1 MTRTYLYRICFILLL
16 GGFTDS
22 LVAQIASDTVIVKT
36 DSASLIGKASFYADK
51 FNGRRTAS
59 GEIFKQSLMT
69 CATKNI
75 PMGTWIRV
83 TNLSNKRS
91 VIVKVNDRLPASSKR
106 IVDLTK
112 TAANLLG
119 FVRSGITTVRVEIIG
134 KKKPA

>member
-1 MTRTYLYRICFILLL
+1 MLVKRFTQLLL
-16 GGFTDS
+16 VLVFLGFQSTLEAQNNTDTLIS
-22 LVAQIASDTVIVKT
+22 NTDT
-36 DSASLIGKASFYADK
+36 AGLIGKASYYADK

-106 IVDLTK
+106 LVDLTK
-112 TAANLLG
+112 TAATQLG
-119 FVRSGITTVRVEIIG
+119 FVRSGITTVRVEILG